1 MLQDEECEICS
12 PSSPPE
18 ICSPSTPETRAIAT
32 YADFLELYLSTP
44 VWTRGE
50 TLPGPKLTSPVGKRE
65 DEGKKHG
72 RNLWEFLKSTPWIR
86 NFDARHSLF
95 LCLFVSLSAV
105 SHSKISLPPSYA
117 HTDQQGRHTCPAHSL
132 SLSLTHFFNPATSSI
147 LMNVVEMTQ
156 NWNGI
161 GQMPYTCRPRC

>member
-1 MLQDEECEICS
+1 MLQDEEWEMCS

-18 ICSPSTPETRAIAT
+18 ICSPSSPETRAIAT

-50 TLPGPKLTSPVGKRE
+50 TLPGPKRASPVGKRE

-95 LCLFVSLSAV
+95 LCRSVSLSAV
-105 SHSKISLPPSYA
+105 SHSDISRSLPPTHTQRPARTPYMPSTLRLALSY
-117 HTDQQGRHTCPAHSL
+117 TLFLPCDVVHSDEC
-132 SLSLTHFFNPATSSI
+132 N
-147 LMNVVEMTQ
+147 
-156 NWNGI
+156 
-161 GQMPYTCRPRC
+161 